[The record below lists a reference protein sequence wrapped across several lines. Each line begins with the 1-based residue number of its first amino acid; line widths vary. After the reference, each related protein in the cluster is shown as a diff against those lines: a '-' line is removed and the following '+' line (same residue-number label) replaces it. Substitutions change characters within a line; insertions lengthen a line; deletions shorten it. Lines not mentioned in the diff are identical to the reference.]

1 MHWAVRA
8 VEGADRIALFLSEE
22 DFASDNVWT
31 CMDGTCAATRS
42 LRSTVTGNLLQLP
55 HETDLAR
62 GDVVYGMI
70 GAYVVVNAR
79 ENPIQVI
86 EATGAASFIC
96 EGSLP

>member
-1 MHWAVRA
+1 
-8 VEGADRIALFLSEE
+8 
-22 DFASDNVWT
+22 
-31 CMDGTCAATRS
+31 
-42 LRSTVTGNLLQLP
+42 
-55 HETDLAR
+55 LAR